1 MPCKPFFKK
10 SFEAQSESRIENEAA
25 PRAGDLNN
33 SPSPS
38 QDGET
43 GIFLWFTPRPG
54 NTSLK

>member
-25 PRAGDLNN
+25 ARAGDLNN

-43 GIFLWFTPRPG
+43 GIFL
-54 NTSLK
+54 